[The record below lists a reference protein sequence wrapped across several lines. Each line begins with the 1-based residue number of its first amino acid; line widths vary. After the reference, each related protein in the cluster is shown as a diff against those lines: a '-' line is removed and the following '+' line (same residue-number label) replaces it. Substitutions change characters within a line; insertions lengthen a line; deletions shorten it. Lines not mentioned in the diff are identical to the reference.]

1 MSQRF
6 ADKKEPKCVL
16 ESRFCSLSDN
26 RPKLLEAWSN
36 LGPYVGVVQNNQAC
50 FRSHPF
56 NLRLEN
62 D

>member
-6 ADKKEPKCVL
+6 ADKKEPKCVF

-36 LGPYVGVVQNNQAC
+36 LGPYVGG
-50 FRSHPF
+50 SSK
-56 NLRLEN
+56 
-62 D
+62 